1 MISYFRNLIK
11 YRYLL
16 INLVAREIKSR
27 YKQSILG
34 YFWIILNPFFQMLVM
49 TFVFSFIL
57 KIPTSGN
64 IPYNLFLYS
73 GLLPWILFVSSVT
86 SSTTSL
92 VDNSALIKK
101 IYFPREIIITAT
113 TIAKIYD
120 FLLASIIFIAFLI
133 FYKVSITSLIVFLP
147 LVLLI
152 QIFFSLGISFFL
164 SAANLF
170 YRDVQYLISL
180 LIMIWFYITP
190 IIYPVELAPQKA
202 RFIFQF
208 NPMSVL
214 INAERRTIF
223 GEGDLNYTSL
233 LIALGITLIIFELG
247 YLFFKKLEG
256 VFADVV

>member
-16 INLVAREIKSR
+16 VNLAAREIKSR

-57 KIPTSGN
+57 KIPSSGT
-64 IPYNLFLYS
+64 IPYPLFLYS
-73 GLLPWILFVSSVT
+73 GLLPWTLFVTSLS

-120 FLLASIIFIAFLI
+120 FLLASIIFILFLI
-133 FYKVSITSLIVFLP
+133 FYHVSIPSLIIFLP
-147 LVLLI
+147 LILLI

-164 SAANLF
+164 SAGNLF
-170 YRDVQYLISL
+170 YRDVQYLIN
-180 LIMIWFYITP
+180 LIILIWFYLTP

-202 RFIFQF
+202 RFVFQI

-214 INAERRTIF
+214 INAQRRTIF
-223 GEGDLNYTSL
+223 GQGELNYTSL

-247 YLFFKKLEG
+247 YIFFKKLEG

>member
-16 INLVAREIKSR
+16 FNLTSREIKSR

-34 YFWIILNPFFQMLVM
+34 YFWIILNPFVQMLVM
-49 TFVFSFIL
+49 AFVFSFIL
-57 KIPTSGN
+57 RIPAPAH
-64 IPYNLFLYS
+64 IPYSLFLYS
-73 GLLPWILFVSSVT
+73 GLLPWTLFVNSVT

-92 VDNSALIKK
+92 VDNQALIKK
-101 IYFPREIIITAT
+101 IYFPREIIVTAT
-113 TIAKIYD
+113 TIAKTYD
-120 FLLASIIFIAFLI
+120 FLLASIIFVLFLI
-133 FYKVSITSLIVFLP
+133 FYKIAVPSLIFFLP
-147 LVLLI
+147 FILLI
-152 QIFFSLGISFFL
+152 QIFLSLGISFIL

-170 YRDVQYLISL
+170 YRDVQY
-180 LIMIWFYITP
+180 MINLVFLVWFYLTP
-190 IIYPVELAPQKA
+190 IIYPVEFAPQKA
-202 RFIFQF
+202 RWIFQI

-223 GEGDLNYTSL
+223 GQGDLNYVSL
-233 LIALGITLIIFELG
+233 LIALGITLVIFELG

>member
-16 INLVAREIKSR
+16 INLTSREIKSR

-34 YFWIILNPFFQMLVM
+34 YFWIILNPFFQMLVL

-57 KIPTSGN
+57 KIPSSGT

-73 GLLPWILFVSSVT
+73 GLLPWTLFVNSVT

-120 FLLASIIFIAFLI
+120 FLLASIIFVFFLI
-133 FYKVSITSLIVFLP
+133 FYKVPIPSLIIFLP
-147 LVLLI
+147 LILLI
-152 QIFFSLGISFFL
+152 QIFFSLGLSFFL

-170 YRDVQYLISL
+170 YRDVQYLINL
-180 LIMIWFYITP
+180 VILVWFYLTP

-202 RFIFQF
+202 RFVFQI

-223 GEGDLNYTSL
+223 GQGDLNYLSL

-256 VFADVV
+256 LFADVV